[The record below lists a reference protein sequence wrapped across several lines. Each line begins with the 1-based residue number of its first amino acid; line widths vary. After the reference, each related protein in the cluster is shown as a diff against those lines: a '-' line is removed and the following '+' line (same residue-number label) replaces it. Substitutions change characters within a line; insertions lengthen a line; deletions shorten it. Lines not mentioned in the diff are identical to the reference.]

1 MKFFHCEVELEDD
14 KDPLPSNHVSVWIV
28 KDLNEEDARMKIFR
42 HFRENNLINKNRR
55 IISIAFTE
63 IRLEQGED
71 IEEHLEERGGS
82 RFSVLF

>member
-14 KDPLPSNHVSVWIV
+14 KDPISSNQVSIWIV
-28 KDLNEEDARMKIFR
+28 KESNAEHAREKIFR
-42 HFRENNLINKNRR
+42 HFRENSLISKSKR

-63 IRLEQGED
+63 IKLKEGED